1 MHPYH
6 NRIITIII
14 INFIK
19 VSKPCSLGEP
29 ILVRGH
35 ISIKY
40 NTDLYK
46 IQYRI
51 KRLRHLH
58 LNMSI
63 KVKKVKESC

>member
-35 ISIKY
+35 ILVLNTIQTYIKY
-40 NTDLYK
+40 NTELKDLDIY
-46 IQYRI
+46 INI
-51 KRLRHLH
+51 
-58 LNMSI
+58 
-63 KVKKVKESC
+63 

>member
-35 ISIKY
+35 ILVLNTIQTYIKY
-40 NTDLYK
+40 NTELKD
-46 IQYRI
+46 
-51 KRLRHLH
+51 
-58 LNMSI
+58 
-63 KVKKVKESC
+63 